1 MENKALYD
9 FINETCKNDDTDL
22 DVAIASLQSAIGTLQ
37 KEVEKRKNQ
46 KRQHLIDDFVKAY
59 QALVDANVMIRYDF
73 NTDYAYSVASD
84 SNAWGGESTVLEMDN
99 VNCFVFD

>member
-37 KEVEKRKNQ
+37 KEVEKRKHQ
-46 KRQHLIDDFVKAY
+46 RRQHLIDDFSKAF
-59 QALVDANVMIRYDF
+59 QALRDADVMIRYDF
-73 NTDYAYSVASD
+73 NTCYAFDVASD
-84 SNAWGGESTVLEMDN
+84 SDACGCDSTMLEMDN

>member
-1 MENKALYD
+1 MENKLYD
-9 FINETCKNDDTDL
+9 FINDACKNDDTDL

-46 KRQHLIDDFVKAY
+46 RRQHLIDDFVKAY
-59 QALVDANVMIRYDF
+59 QALVDADVMVRYDF
-73 NTDYAYSVASD
+73 DTEYAYRVASED
-84 SNAWGGESTVLEMDN
+84 DAWGSDSTALEMDN

>member
-37 KEVEKRKNQ
+37 KEVEKRKHQ
-46 KRQHLIDDFVKAY
+46 RRQHLIDDFVKAY
-59 QALVDANVMIRYDF
+59 QALVDADVMIRYDF
-73 NTDYAYSVASD
+73 NTDYAYREASESD
-84 SNAWGGESTVLEMDN
+84 TWGCDSTVLEIDN
-99 VNCFVFD
+99 VNDFVFD

>member
-1 MENKALYD
+1 METETLYN
-9 FINETCKNDDTDL
+9 FINDVCKNDDTDL

-46 KRQHLIDDFVKAY
+46 KRQHLIDDFVNAY
-59 QALVDANVMIRYDF
+59 QALVDADVMIRYDF

-84 SNAWGGESTVLEMDN
+84 SNDWGGDSTVLEMDN
-99 VNCFVFD
+99 INCFMFD

>member
-37 KEVEKRKNQ
+37 KEVEKRKHQ
-46 KRQHLIDDFVKAY
+46 RRQHLIDDFVKAY
-59 QALVDANVMIRYDF
+59 QALVNADVMVRYDF

-84 SNAWGGESTVLEMDN
+84 SDGWGCDSTVLEMDN
-99 VNCFVFD
+99 INNFVFD

>member
-37 KEVEKRKNQ
+37 KEVEKRKHQ
-46 KRQHLIDDFVKAY
+46 RRQHLIDDFVKAY
-59 QALVDANVMIRYDF
+59 QALVDADVMIRYDF
-73 NTDYAYSVASD
+73 KTDYAYSVASESD
-84 SNAWGGESTVLEMDN
+84 ACGGDSTVLEMDN
-99 VNCFVFD
+99 VNDFVFD

>member
-9 FINETCKNDDTDL
+9 FINDVCKNDDTDL

-46 KRQHLIDDFVKAY
+46 RRQHLIDDFVKAY
-59 QALVDANVMIRYDF
+59 QALVDADVMVRYDF
-73 NTDYAYSVASD
+73 DTDYAYGEASD
-84 SNAWGGESTVLEMDN
+84 SESYGCDSTVLEMDK
-99 VNCFVFD
+99 VNSFVFD

>member
-37 KEVEKRKNQ
+37 KEVEKRKHQ
-46 KRQHLIDDFVKAY
+46 KRQHLIDDFSKAY
-59 QALVDANVMIRYDF
+59 QALVDADVMIRYDF
-73 NTDYAYSVASD
+73 DTCYAFDVASNNNSCGCD
-84 SNAWGGESTVLEMDN
+84 STMLEMDN

>member
-9 FINETCKNDDTDL
+9 FINDVCKNDDTDL

-37 KEVEKRKNQ
+37 KEIEKRKNQ
-46 KRQHLIDDFVKAY
+46 QRQHLIDDFVKAY
-59 QALVDANVMIRYDF
+59 QALVNADVMVRYDF
-73 NTDYAYSVASD
+73 DTEYAYGVASY
-84 SNAWGGESTVLEMDN
+84 SESYGGDSTVLEMDK

>member
-46 KRQHLIDDFVKAY
+46 RRDHLVDDFIKAY
-59 QALVDANVMIRYDF
+59 QALVDADIMVRYDF
-73 NTDYAYSVASD
+73 KTDYAYGKASESD
-84 SNAWGGESTVLEMDN
+84 AWGCDSTVLEIDN
-99 VNCFVFD
+99 VNDFVFD

>member
-9 FINETCKNDDTDL
+9 FINDVCKNDDTDL

-37 KEVEKRKNQ
+37 KEVEKRKHQ

-59 QALVDANVMIRYDF
+59 QALVDADVMVRYDF
-73 NTDYAYSVASD
+73 KTDYAYCVASESD
-84 SNAWGGESTVLEMDN
+84 AWGGDSTVLEMDN
-99 VNCFVFD
+99 VNDFVFD

>member
-1 MENKALYD
+1 METETLYN
-9 FINETCKNDDTDL
+9 FINDVCKNDDTDL

-46 KRQHLIDDFVKAY
+46 KKQHLIDDFVNAY
-59 QALVDANVMIRYDF
+59 QALVDADVMIRYDF

-84 SNAWGGESTVLEMDN
+84 SNDWGGDSTVLEMDN
-99 VNCFVFD
+99 VNCFMFD

>member
-46 KRQHLIDDFVKAY
+46 KKQHLIDNFINAY
-59 QALVDANVMIRYDF
+59 QALVDADFKISYDF

-84 SNAWGGESTVLEMDN
+84 SDAWGR
-99 VNCFVFD
+99 

>member
-37 KEVEKRKNQ
+37 KEVEKRKHQ
-46 KRQHLIDDFVKAY
+46 RRQHLIDDFSKAF
-59 QALVDANVMIRYDF
+59 QALRDADVMIRYDF
-73 NTDYAYSVASD
+73 NTCYAFDVASD
-84 SNAWGGESTVLEMDN
+84 NDACGCDSTMLEMDN

>member
-37 KEVEKRKNQ
+37 KEVEKREYQ

-59 QALVDANVMIRYDF
+59 QALVNADIRVRYDF
-73 NTDYAYSVASD
+73 DTEYAYNEASD
-84 SNAWGGESTVLEMDN
+84 NDSYCCSSTVLEMDN
-99 VNCFVFD
+99 VNNFVFD

>member
-46 KRQHLIDDFVKAY
+46 RRQHLIDDFVKAY
-59 QALVDANVMIRYDF
+59 QALVDADVMVRYDF
-73 NTDYAYSVASD
+73 DTDYAYGEASD
-84 SNAWGGESTVLEMDN
+84 SASYGCDSTVLEIDKIN
-99 VNCFVFD
+99 SFVFD